1 MAGNQ
6 HDQTRREHT
15 EEPNTGMR
23 VGGDGNKIHGDDLEE
38 MIPGRGKDRVRR
50 GAETFD
56 IEGER
61 VTRTG
66 NRRDKLA
73 DEDSAYEDDDKY
85 VERGVETF
93 DIAGNDGA
101 PGEDADTDYKGT

>member
-1 MAGNQ
+1 MAANDNQ
-6 HDQTRREHT
+6 ANQGSRHEHT

-61 VTRTG
+61 VVK
-66 NRRDKLA
+66 NRSDKLA
-73 DEDSAYEDDDKY
+73 DDDSAYEDNDDH
-85 VERGVETF
+85 VERGVEQF
-93 DIAGNDGA
+93 DIASNDRR
-101 PGEDADTDYKGT
+101 GEDIETDYKGT

>member
-1 MAGNQ
+1 MATSETNVE
-6 HDQTRREHT
+6 HREHD

-38 MIPGRGKDRVRR
+38 MIPGHGKDRVRR

-61 VTRTG
+61 VTRVG
-66 NRRDKLA
+66 RRDKLPDDDA
-73 DEDSAYEDDDKY
+73 AYEDDDKY

-93 DIAGNDGA
+93 DIAGNDRPATTDGV
-101 PGEDADTDYKGT
+101 ETDYKGT